1 MLGFSLLDII
11 LLLALLFYLVAGL
24 RNGLV
29 VTLGGIVGFVAGA
42 VAAFFAIPLVA
53 AWVPDNGWR
62 LTAVIA
68 TVAVLVL
75 GGHAVGAALGGGI
88 RRWLNFRPL
97 RFLDRLF
104 GGAVNLAVSA
114 LVMSM
119 LAFSVNTLGVPFLS
133 QQITSSKVLTTI
145 DEATPETIQAW
156 TAQVRS
162 FTLAE
167 GLPTILDSAAPE
179 TVVAPDDQSLSSA
192 ALQTA
197 SESVVKITGT
207 AYQCG
212 QNQTGSGFVVADD
225 RVVTNAHVVAGVP
238 EPVVQV
244 PGGGALPGKVVYFDS
259 TSDLAVLAVDNLD
272 ADPIPLGG
280 VLPNA
285 TTAAFAGYPAGGPFR
300 LQAAN
305 VERLSE
311 VSVRNIYGS
320 SPEVLEVYTLAANV
334 QQGNSGG
341 PLLDIDGQVAGV
353 IFAKTTGEQ
362 PIGYALSLKELGP
375 VAAAASSY
383 SDPVSPGQC
392 ISGE

>member
-11 LLLALLFYLVAGL
+11 LLLALLFYLIAGL

-42 VAAFFAIPLVA
+42 VAAFFAIPLVTE
-53 AWVPDNGWR
+53 WVPDDGWR

-68 TVAVLVL
+68 TIVVLVL
-75 GGHAVGAALGGGI
+75 GGHALGAALGGSI
-88 RRWLNFRPL
+88 RRWMNFPPL
-97 RFLDRLF
+97 RFLDRLL
-104 GGAVNLAVSA
+104 GGGVNLAVSA
-114 LVMSM
+114 LVMSV

-133 QQITSSKVLTTI
+133 QQITSSKVLNGI
-145 DEATPETIQAW
+145 EEATPDRVKTW
-156 TAQVRS
+156 TAEVRS

-167 GLPTILDSAAPE
+167 GLPTILDSAAPD
-179 TVVAPDDQSLSSA
+179 TVVAPDEALSSA
-192 ALQTA
+192 ALQA
-197 SESVVKITGT
+197 SSESVVKITGT

-225 RVVTNAHVVAGVP
+225 RVITNAHVVAGVSR
-238 EPVVQV
+238 PVVQV
-244 PGGGALPGKVVYFDS
+244 PGGGALPGEVVYFDS
-259 TSDLAVLAVDNLD
+259 ARDLAVLAVDSLD
-272 ADPIPLGG
+272 AEPIPLGD
-280 VLPNA
+280 VLPDG
-285 TTAAFAGYPAGGPFR
+285 TTAAFAGYPAGGPFQ

-305 VERLSE
+305 VEKLSD

-320 SPEVLEVYTLAANV
+320 APEVLEVYTLAANV

-341 PLLDIDGQVAGV
+341 PLLDIDGQLAGV
-353 IFAKTTGEQ
+353 IFAKTTGDQ
-362 PIGYALSLKELGP
+362 PIGYALSLSEVGP
-375 VAAAASSY
+375 VAEAAAGY